1 MNGTATHDRRA
12 SVPAVVGAVS
22 VAALVSL
29 ALGALAVTVLP
40 LPAEAHLVSV
50 PWVVAAFVA
59 AAAASEL
66 FSVPLLHGEES
77 EDLTFYEIVTVAGIL
92 VLTPQWAVLAPLLGL
107 LVVQVALRTT
117 PVKAVFNLSSYAVA
131 TTGAVLTYLVLCG
144 GEPVFSTRGVVALVA
159 GMAVFAVVNTLLL
172 AAVLNAADGTSPKE
186 VVTDLWGIPVL
197 TTLGSVGVGATAVF
211 LAPVAPALVPFTLLP
226 AFTLLVAYRS
236 TAQRAE
242 ERARNE
248 WLVRLAGQLIT
259 DRGPA
264 DLAADATE
272 SVRRAFGAPVAV
284 LLTPTSGQLLQPT
297 SDQPAPVPSYL
308 VPDGWAS
315 AVAVGVDLDG
325 EHRGALLLGSL
336 EGDKRRWSLKESDA
350 ALLTTV
356 ASSLSAALRGA
367 GRLAALVEESGKLTA
382 VVENAS
388 DGIAVV
394 AADGSVRLWSR
405 SMARITGVP
414 EADALACSPL
424 PTLAAVVAAAWPA
437 RGASQ
442 RTETTALTLTRPDGE
457 EREVSVSVAHAVP
470 RDGSD
475 PLAVVTVHDV
485 TAQARADRLKS
496 DFVATISHELRTPIT
511 PIKGYAQLLL
521 ARGDQMP
528 PERRRSAYALIAER
542 ADHLGRLVEDLLMA
556 SRASGTLASKLGTA
570 PEQLD
575 LRTVVAAA
583 VDSVPAVAEQVEVQE
598 PATTV
603 PVWCDQVRTVQI
615 LANLLSN
622 AAKYAPGSA
631 VEIRV
636 HEPEFGDTHAIVDVV
651 DHGAGIAA
659 DELDRIFERFYRIED
674 SMTMRAGGSGLGLW
688 IARELA
694 VAMGGALTA
703 TSCPGQGST
712 FTLTLPRNAPAADS
726 TTHTPPVYARTA

>member
-1 MNGTATHDRRA
+1 MDGTAPRGRRA
-12 SVPAVVGAVS
+12 GVPAVVGAVS
-22 VAALVSL
+22 VAAILAL
-29 ALGALAVTVLP
+29 ALGAAALTALP
-40 LPAEAHLVSV
+40 LPSDAHLVGV

-117 PVKAVFNLSSYAVA
+117 PVKAVFNLASYAVA
-131 TTGAVLTYLVLCG
+131 TTGAVLTYLALCG
-144 GEPVFSTRGVVALVA
+144 GAPAFSTRGVVALVA
-159 GMAVFAVVNTLLL
+159 GMTVFAVVNTLLL
-172 AAVLNAADGTSPKE
+172 AAVLHAADGTSPRE

-197 TTLGSVGVGATAVF
+197 TTLGSVGVGAIAVF
-211 LAPVAPALVPFTLLP
+211 LAPLAPALVPFTLLP
-226 AFTLLVAYRS
+226 AFALLVAYRS

-248 WLVRLAGQLIT
+248 WLVLLAGQLIA
-259 DRGPA
+259 DRPPA
-264 DLAADATE
+264 DLLAEATE
-272 SVRRAFGAPVAV
+272 SVRRAFGAPAALVVVPGEDQVGPHAGEHPAEVAAE
-284 LLTPTSGQLLQPT
+284 LLPE
-297 SDQPAPVPSYL
+297 
-308 VPDGWAS
+308 GWTR
-315 AVAVGVDLDG
+315 AVSIGVDLDG
-325 EHRGALLLGSL
+325 DRRGALLLGSL
-336 EGDKRRWSLKESDA
+336 RDGARRWSLKESDA

-356 ASSLSAALRGA
+356 ASSLSTALRGA

-405 SMARITGVP
+405 AMVRITGVP
-414 EADALACSPL
+414 EPEALASAPL
-424 PTLAAVVAAAWPA
+424 PTLAAVVSAAWPA
-437 RGASQ
+437 GGRSTAT
-442 RTETTALTLTRPDGE
+442 RTTELSLTRPDGE
-457 EREVSVSVAHAVP
+457 VREVAVSVAHAVP

-475 PLAVVTVHDV
+475 PLAVLTVHDV
-485 TAQARADRLKS
+485 TAQARAERLKS

-521 ARGDQMP
+521 ARGEQMP

-556 SRASGTLASKLGTA
+556 SRASGTLGTKLGMA
-570 PEQLD
+570 PEQVD
-575 LRTVVAAA
+575 LRTTVAAA
-583 VDSVPAVAEQVEVQE
+583 LDSVPAVQGQAHVEE
-598 PATTV
+598 PETTV
-603 PVWCDQVRTVQI
+603 PVWCDQVRTVQV

-622 AAKYAPGSA
+622 AAKYAPGA
-631 VEIRV
+631 EVTVRV
-636 HEPEFGDTHAIVDVV
+636 REPEFGDTHAVV
-651 DHGAGIAA
+651 EVSDRGSGIAA
-659 DELDRIFERFYRIED
+659 DELDRIFERFYRVED

-694 VAMGGALTA
+694 VAMGGTLTA
-703 TSCPGQGST
+703 ASTPGQGST
-712 FTLTLPRNAPAADS
+712 FTLTLPRNAPAAGPS
-726 TTHTPPVYARTA
+726 THTPPVYARTA